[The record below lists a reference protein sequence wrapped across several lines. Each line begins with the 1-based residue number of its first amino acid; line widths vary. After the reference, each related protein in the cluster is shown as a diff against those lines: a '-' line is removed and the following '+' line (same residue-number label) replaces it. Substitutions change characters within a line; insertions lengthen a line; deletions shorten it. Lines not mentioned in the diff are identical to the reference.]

1 MRQKDLRPA
10 PALIEYKGMKFL
22 ITDRPSDITINHY
35 IMELKKNNVN
45 TVVRVCEPSY
55 NTDELEAQGIT
66 VKDLAFDDGTFPP
79 QQVVDEWFEILK
91 DKKSTSATLS
101 YYRHKRF
108 SLRHIPKT
116 APVTAA
122 TARARASLPSAAT
135 TAITTTARTTATD
148 TDTMP
153 LTAYETDTS
162 DTAAASAIFNNTTFV
177 DNETCRYQQNPEAC
191 VAVHCVAGLG
201 RAPVLVALA
210 LIELGLKY
218 EAAVEMIRDKRRG
231 AINAKQLSFL
241 EKYKPKARLKHKNG
255 HKNSCSVQ

>member
-1 MRQKDLRPA
+1 MSITMRQKDLRPA

-35 IMELKKNNVN
+35 ITELKKNNVN

-55 NTDELEAQGIT
+55 NTDELETQGIT
-66 VKDLAFDDGTFPP
+66 VKDLAFEDGTFPP
-79 QQVVDEWFEILK
+79 QQVVDEWFEVLK
-91 DKKSTSATLS
+91 DK
-101 YYRHKRF
+101 
-108 SLRHIPKT
+108 
-116 APVTAA
+116 
-122 TARARASLPSAAT
+122 
-135 TAITTTARTTATD
+135 
-148 TDTMP
+148 
-153 LTAYETDTS
+153 
-162 DTAAASAIFNNTTFV
+162 
-177 DNETCRYQQNPEAC
+177 YQQNPEAC

-255 HKNSCSVQ
+255 HKNSCCVQ

>member
-1 MRQKDLRPA
+1 MSITMRQKDLRPA

-22 ITDRPSDITINHY
+22 ITDRPSDITISHY
-35 IMELKKNNVN
+35 VMELKKNNVN

-55 NTDELEAQGIT
+55 NTDELETQGIT
-66 VKDLAFDDGTFPP
+66 VKDLAFEDGTFPP
-79 QQVVDEWFEILK
+79 QQVVDEWFEVLK
-91 DKKSTSATLS
+91 DK
-101 YYRHKRF
+101 
-108 SLRHIPKT
+108 
-116 APVTAA
+116 
-122 TARARASLPSAAT
+122 
-135 TAITTTARTTATD
+135 
-148 TDTMP
+148 
-153 LTAYETDTS
+153 
-162 DTAAASAIFNNTTFV
+162 
-177 DNETCRYQQNPEAC
+177 YQQNPEAC